1 MNKFSS
7 DKISV
12 GISSCLLGEEVRYD
26 GGHKQS
32 RFCRIELAK
41 YFDFEPTCPEMAI
54 GMGTP
59 RKTIR
64 LVQQDDIISLQASD
78 GSFDVTE
85 KMQEYAKRR
94 LPQLAHHSGYVVCAK
109 SPSCGM
115 ERVSVYSPAKN
126 NATKDGVGTF
136 TAELIK
142 AYPLLPIEEDGRLND
157 PILRENFVN
166 RVFAYHQWK
175 TLEHEGFTVAKVQDF
190 HAKYKYLLMA
200 HHPAKYRELGPL
212 LANIK
217 GNDDSQGFASYIEGF
232 MGILKH
238 NCSRKNHC
246 NVLQHL
252 QGYFKREI
260 TAQQREELA
269 KRIHEYREGL
279 LPLLVPISLIQHY
292 LREHP
297 NHYVA
302 KQAYLAPHPNE
313 LKLRYSL

>member
-7 DKISV
+7 DNISV

-32 RFCRIELAK
+32 RFCRIELAE

-64 LVQQDDIISLQASD
+64 LVQNEDIISIQASD

-85 KMQEYAKRR
+85 KMNNYADRR
-94 LPQLAHHSGYVVCAK
+94 LPQLGHLSGYVVCAK

-126 NATKDGVGTF
+126 NAEKSGVGVF
-136 TAELIK
+136 TAKLMQ

-157 PILRENFVN
+157 PVLRENFVN
-166 RVFAYHQWK
+166 RVFAYHEWK
-175 TLEHEGFTVAKVQDF
+175 TLEHEGFSVAKVQAF
-190 HAKYKYLLMA
+190 HAKFKYLLMA
-200 HHPAKYRELGPL
+200 HNPEKYRELGPVVAGL
-212 LANIK
+212 RN
-217 GNDDSQGFASYIEGF
+217 NNQHGFAEYIEGF
-232 MGILKH
+232 MTILKH

-252 QGYFKREI
+252 QGYFKRDLS
-260 TAQQREELA
+260 AQQREELSD
-269 KRIHEYREGL
+269 RIDQYRQGL

-292 LREHP
+292 QREHP
-297 NHYVA
+297 KKYIA
-302 KQAYLAPHPNE
+302 MQAYLAPHPE
-313 LKLRYSL
+313 KLRLRYSL